1 MRTDRS
7 EGGSLT
13 LFVAVVVVGLLFAF
27 GLVLDG
33 GYLLAA
39 RRATLNEADGAAR
52 AGAQQVAPES
62 IAAAGPVILDP
73 DAVTAAVR
81 AFLAPTGHES
91 SVVVDQD
98 TVTVTVRS
106 TYRMRVLPVGSRRVT
121 GVGTAH
127 AQRGI

>member
-1 MRTDRS
+1 MRARPT
-7 EGGSLT
+7 EAGSLM
-13 LFVAVVVVGLLFAF
+13 LFVAVVVVGLFFAF

-52 AGAQQVAPES
+52 AGAQQVTADS
-62 IAAAGPVILDP
+62 IAAGRVVLDP
-73 DAVTAAVR
+73 DGVTAAVR
-81 AFLAPTGHES
+81 DFLSATGHES

-106 TYRMRVLPVGSRRVT
+106 SYRPKVLPIGTRRVT